1 VTGGFP
7 RLRTVDVTFEDV
19 PMSLGKNREKRG
31 RRVGREAQMIL
42 QFDSMPD
49 QYPAATFVPDGEKT
63 ICELNSKLELT
74 SSDTEMMYMLRKR
87 MMLVKQTLMK
97 DD

>member
-49 QYPAATFVPDGEKT
+49 QYPAATLFPDGEKT
-63 ICELNSKLELT
+63 ICELNSKLEL
-74 SSDTEMMYMLRKR
+74 SKR
-87 MMLVKQTLMK
+87 GQGLTANVVGHRNDVYAT
-97 DD
+97 